1 MTLLESLRQF
11 PAFETV
17 PDAQLQWLIDR
28 SEEQPLPAHH
38 VINNPGDVVDHLLLV
53 LDGRIVIDSGQNGS
67 GDDIA
72 QFGPHSFLGVL
83 PFSRLREIRN
93 RVITDVPTRVL
104 RLHRDHLRELAQT
117 HYELTQAL
125 VQQMTT
131 RVRDYTRQTQQEDK
145 MASLGRL
152 SAGLAHELN
161 NPVSAVVRSA
171 DTLKEHLRATP
182 DGFKAIMHLSLTD
195 EQVDSV
201 NEAFFSKVDRETATG
216 REARSG
222 VPAPR
227 EAAPPTHRPSLLER
241 TTLEDDVTDWL
252 DDNGIDDSV
261 DLAGPLVEFG
271 FTTDDLDG
279 ILARIG
285 DDNLAGV
292 VGWLVNNLVTEKLVM
307 DISEASKRISTLVG
321 SIKNYTHMD
330 RGAGKERVPL
340 GEGIRNTLI
349 LLDHKLRSKHIA
361 VTLNLPD
368 DLPDVCGWPGELNQ
382 VWTNL
387 IDNAIDAL
395 PDGGQLTITSEPDRR
410 SDRSEFVLTKV
421 ADNGAGIPEDIQDK
435 IFEPF
440 FTTKEIGKGTGLGLD
455 IVQGV
460 VKHHNG
466 SINVKSKPGE
476 TVFSVCLPIE

>member
-11 PAFETV
+11 PAFNAV
-17 PDAQLQWLIDR
+17 PDEQLQWLIDHAD
-28 SEEQPLPAHH
+28 EQSFPAHH
-38 VINNPGDVVDHLLLV
+38 VINNPGDIVDHLSLV

-72 QFGPHSFLGVL
+72 RFEPHSFLGVL

-93 RVITDVPTRVL
+93 RVITDAPTRVL
-104 RLHRDHLRELAQT
+104 QLHRDHLRELTQT
-117 HYELTQAL
+117 HYELTQAF

-161 NPVSAVVRSA
+161 NPVSAVVRSV
-171 DTLKEHLRATP
+171 DTLKEHMRATP
-182 DGFKAIMHLSLTD
+182 EGFKAVMHLSLTD

-201 NEAFFSKVDRETATG
+201 NEAFFRKVDRKAATAG
-216 REARSG
+216 EVEPSVA
-222 VPAPR
+222 
-227 EAAPPTHRPSLLER
+227 RPSLMER
-241 TTLEDDVTDWL
+241 TMLEDDVTDWL
-252 DDNGIDDSV
+252 EDNGIDDRSAGSSV

-279 ILARIG
+279 ILAKIG

-292 VGWLVNNLVTEKLVM
+292 LGWLVNNLVIEKLVM

-330 RGAGKERVPL
+330 RGAGKEHVL
-340 GEGIRNTLI
+340 LAEGIRNTLN
-349 LLDHKLRSKHIA
+349 LLGHKLRSKHIA

-368 DLPDVCGWPGELNQ
+368 DLPPVCGWPGELNQ

-395 PDGGQLTITSEPDRR
+395 PDGGELTISSEPDR
-410 SDRSEFVLTKV
+410 EFVLTKV
-421 ADNGAGIPEDIQDK
+421 IDNGPGIPEDIRDK

-440 FTTKEIGKGTGLGLD
+440 FTTKAIGKGTGLGLD

-476 TVFSVCLPIE
+476 TIFSVCLPTQ

>member
-11 PAFETV
+11 PAFEAV
-17 PDAQLQWLIDR
+17 PDAQLQWLLDH
-28 SEEQPLPAHH
+28 SEEQSLPAHH
-38 VINNPGDVVDHLLLV
+38 VINNPGDVVDHLVLV
-53 LDGRIVIDSGQNGS
+53 LDGRIVVDSGQNGS

-72 QFGPHSFLGVL
+72 QFGTNTFMGVL
-83 PFSRLREIRN
+83 PYSRLREARN
-93 RVITDVPTRVL
+93 RVITDIPTRVL

-117 HYELTQAL
+117 HYELTEAF

-161 NPVSAVVRSA
+161 NPVSAVVRSV
-171 DTLKEHLRATP
+171 DTLKEHMRATP
-182 DGFKAIMHLSLTD
+182 EGFKAIMHLNLTD

-201 NEAFFSKVDRETATG
+201 NEAFFSKVDRKG
-216 REARSG
+216 DS
-222 VPAPR
+222 
-227 EAAPPTHRPSLLER
+227 PSLMKR
-241 TTLEDDVTDWL
+241 TALEDEVTDWL

-279 ILARIG
+279 ILAKIG
-285 DDNLAGV
+285 DSNLAGV
-292 VGWLVNNLVTEKLVM
+292 IGWLVNNLVIEKLVM

-330 RGAGKERVPL
+330 RGAGRERVPL
-340 GEGIRNTLI
+340 AEGIHSTLI
-349 LLDHKLRSKHIA
+349 LLDHKLRNKHIA

-368 DLPDVCGWPGELNQ
+368 DLPTVCGWAGELNQ

-395 PDGGQLTITSEPDRR
+395 PDGGQLTISSQPDK
-410 SDRSEFVLTKV
+410 EFVLTKV
-421 ADNGAGIPEDIQDK
+421 ADNGPGVPDDIQDK

-440 FTTKEIGKGTGLGLD
+440 FTTKGIGKGTGLGLD
-455 IVQGV
+455 IVQGI

-466 SINVKSKPGE
+466 SIKVKSKPGE

>member
-28 SEEQPLPAHH
+28 SEEESLPAHH
-38 VINNPGDVVDHLLLV
+38 VVSNPSDMVDHLV
-53 LDGRIVIDSGQNGS
+53 IILDGRTVVDNGQNGA
-67 GDDIA
+67 GDDIT
-72 QFGPHSFLGVL
+72 QFGPRSFMGVL
-83 PFSRLREIRN
+83 PYSRLREARN
-93 RVITDVPTRVL
+93 RVITDVPSRVL
-104 RLHRDHLRELAQT
+104 RLHRDHLCELAQT
-117 HYELTQAL
+117 HYELTEAF

-131 RVRDYTRQTQQEDK
+131 RVREYTRQTQQEDK

-161 NPVSAVVRSA
+161 NPVAAVVRSV
-171 DTLKEHLRATP
+171 DTLNQHMRATP
-182 DGFKAIMHLSLTD
+182 EGFKAMMHLSLTD

-201 NEAFFSKVDRETATG
+201 NGAFFGKVDQMSATG
-216 REARSG
+216 REA
-222 VPAPR
+222 
-227 EAAPPTHRPSLLER
+227 APPAGRPSLMER
-241 TTLEDDVTDWL
+241 TALEDDVTDWL
-252 DDNGIDDSV
+252 DDHGIDDSV

-279 ILARIG
+279 ILAKIG
-285 DDNLAGV
+285 DENLAGV
-292 VGWLVNNLVTEKLVM
+292 VGWLVNNLVIEKLVM

-330 RGAGKERVPL
+330 RGAGKERVSL
-340 GEGIRNTLI
+340 AEGIRSTLV
-349 LLDHKLRSKHIA
+349 LLDHKLRSKQIA
-361 VTLNLPD
+361 VSLNLPA
-368 DLPDVCGWPGELNQ
+368 DLPTICGWPGELNQ

-395 PDGGQLTITSEPDRR
+395 PDGGQLTISSEPDR
-410 SDRSEFVLTKV
+410 EFVLTKV
-421 ADNGAGIPEDIQDK
+421 ADNGPGIASDIRDK

-455 IVQGV
+455 IVQGI

-466 SINVKSKPGE
+466 SVNVESKPGQ

>member
-1 MTLLESLRQF
+1 MTLLESLHQF
-11 PAFETV
+11 PAFEPV
-17 PDAQLQWLIDR
+17 PDAQLQWLIDH
-28 SEEQPLPAHH
+28 SEEESLPAHH
-38 VINNPGDVVDHLLLV
+38 ILSNPGDMVDHLTLV
-53 LDGRIVIDSGQNGS
+53 LDGRIVIDTGQNGS

-72 QFGPHSFLGVL
+72 TFGPHSFLGLL

-93 RVITDVPTRVL
+93 RVIADVPTRVL
-104 RLHRDHLRELAQT
+104 RLHRDHLRELTQT
-117 HYELTQAL
+117 HYELTEAL

-171 DTLKEHLRATP
+171 DTLNQHMRATP
-182 DGFKAIMHLSLTD
+182 EGFKAIMHLSLTD

-201 NEAFFSKVDRETATG
+201 NEAFFGKVERQTSANSSAV
-216 REARSG
+216 RL
-222 VPAPR
+222 
-227 EAAPPTHRPSLLER
+227 SLLER
-241 TTLEDDVTDWL
+241 TALEDNLTDWL
-252 DDNGIDDSV
+252 EDNGIDDRGDGPSL
-261 DLAGPLVEFG
+261 DLVGPLVEFG

-279 ILARIG
+279 ILAKTG
-285 DDNLAGV
+285 DENIVGV
-292 VGWLVNNLVTEKLVM
+292 MGWLVNNLVTEKLVM

-330 RGAGKERVPL
+330 RGVGKEAVAL
-340 GEGIRNTLI
+340 TDGIRSTLT

-361 VTLNLPD
+361 VTLHLPD
-368 DLPDVCGWPGELNQ
+368 DLPTVCGWPGELNQ

-395 PDGGQLTITSEPDRR
+395 PDGGKLTISSEPDR
-410 SDRSEFVLTKV
+410 EFVLTKIT
-421 ADNGAGIPEDIQDK
+421 DNGPGIPDDIQDK

-440 FTTKEIGKGTGLGLD
+440 FTTKAIGKGTGLGLD

-460 VKHHNG
+460 IRHHNG
-466 SINVKSKPGE
+466 SVTVKSEPGE
-476 TVFSVCLPIE
+476 TIFSVCLPVQ

>member
-11 PAFETV
+11 PAFENV
-17 PDAQLQWLIDR
+17 PDDQLQWLIDQ
-28 SEEQPLPAHH
+28 SEKEESLPAQHI
-38 VINNPGDVVDHLLLV
+38 INNPGDQVDHLTLV
-53 LDGRIVIDSGQNGS
+53 LDGHIVIDSGQHGP

-72 QFGPHSFLGVL
+72 TFGPGTFLGLL
-83 PFSRLREIRN
+83 PFSRLRETRN
-93 RVITDVPTRVL
+93 RVITEAPTRVV
-104 RLHRDHLRELAQT
+104 RFHRDHMRELTQT
-117 HYELTQAL
+117 HYELTEAL

-131 RVRDYTRQTQQEDK
+131 RVRDMTRMTQQEDK

-161 NPVSAVVRSA
+161 NPVAAVVRSA
-171 DTLKEHLRATP
+171 DTLKEHMRASP
-182 DGFKAIMHLSLTD
+182 EGFKALMHLKLTD
-195 EQVDSV
+195 GQVDSV
-201 NEAFFSKVDRETATG
+201 NEAFFSKVDQKIKSGATSRG
-216 REARSG
+216 L
-222 VPAPR
+222 
-227 EAAPPTHRPSLLER
+227 SLMER
-241 TTLEDDVTDWL
+241 TALEDDVTDWL
-252 DDNGIDDSV
+252 DDNGVDDSV
-261 DLAGPLVEFG
+261 DLAEPLVEFG

-279 ILARIG
+279 VLAKIG

-292 VGWLVNNLVTEKLVM
+292 LRWLVGNLVTEKLVL

-340 GEGIRNTLI
+340 GDGIRNTLT

-361 VTLNLPD
+361 VTLDVAPNLP
-368 DLPDVCGWPGELNQ
+368 PVCGWPGELNQ

-395 PDGGQLTITSEPDRR
+395 PDGGKLTISSEPDRQ
-410 SDRSEFVLTKV
+410 FVLTKV
-421 ADNGAGIPEDIQDK
+421 IDNGPGIDADIQDK

-455 IVQGV
+455 IVQGI

-466 SINVKSKPGE
+466 AISVSSKPGE
-476 TVFSVCLPIE
+476 TVFSVCLPVE

>member
-1 MTLLESLRQF
+1 MTLLESLHQF

-17 PDAQLQWLIDR
+17 PDEQLQWLIEH
-28 SEEQPLPAHH
+28 SEEQSFPTNH
-38 VINNPGDVVDHLLLV
+38 VVSKPGDVVDHLTLV

-72 QFGPHSFLGVL
+72 RFESHSFLGVL

-93 RVITDVPTRVL
+93 RVITDAPTRVL
-104 RLHRDHLRELAQT
+104 QLHRDHLRELTQT
-117 HYELTQAL
+117 NYELTQAL

-161 NPVSAVVRSA
+161 NPVAAVVRSA
-171 DTLKEHLRATP
+171 DTLKEHMRATP
-182 DGFKAIMHLSLTD
+182 EGFKAIMHLILTD

-201 NEAFFSKVDRETATG
+201 NDAFFSKVDQKSAN
-216 REARSG
+216 G
-222 VPAPR
+222 VSV
-227 EAAPPTHRPSLLER
+227 RPSLLER

-252 DDNGIDDSV
+252 DDNGIDDSM

-279 ILARIG
+279 ILDKIG

-292 VGWLVNNLVTEKLVM
+292 LGWLVNNLVTEKLVM
-307 DISEASKRISTLVG
+307 DISEASKRISTLVS

-340 GEGIRNTLI
+340 TEGIRNTLT
-349 LLDHKLRSKHIA
+349 LLDHKLRNKHIA
-361 VTLNLPD
+361 VTLSLPN
-368 DLPDVCGWPGELNQ
+368 DLPEVCGWPGELNQ

-395 PDGGQLTITSEPDRR
+395 PDGGQLTISSEPDR
-410 SDRSEFVLTKV
+410 EFVLTKV
-421 ADNGAGIPEDIQDK
+421 IDNGPGIPEDIRDK

>member
-17 PDAQLQWLIDR
+17 PNAQLQWLIDH
-28 SEEQPLPAHH
+28 SEEQSLPAQH
-38 VINNPGDVVDHLLLV
+38 VINNPGDVIDHLVLV
-53 LDGRIVIDSGQNGS
+53 LDGRIVVDSGQNGT

-72 QFGPHSFLGVL
+72 QFGPHTFMGVL
-83 PFSRLREIRN
+83 PFSRMREVKN

-104 RLHRDHLRELAQT
+104 RMHRDHLRELAET
-117 HYELTQAL
+117 HYELTEAF

-131 RVRDYTRQTQQEDK
+131 RVRDFTRQTQQEDK

-161 NPVSAVVRSA
+161 NPVSAVVRSV
-171 DTLKEHLRATP
+171 DTLKEHMRATP
-182 DGFKAIMHLSLTD
+182 EGFKAIMHLSLTD

-201 NEAFFSKVDRETATG
+201 NEAFFNKVDQKGAG
-216 REARSG
+216 N
-222 VPAPR
+222 R
-227 EAAPPTHRPSLLER
+227 EAASQTSRPSLMER
-241 TTLEDDVTDWL
+241 TALEDDVTDWL
-252 DDNGIDDSV
+252 DDRGIDDRSDGPSV

-279 ILARIG
+279 ILAKIG
-285 DDNLAGV
+285 EDNLAGV
-292 VGWLVNNLVTEKLVM
+292 IGWLVNNLVIEKLVM

-340 GEGIRNTLI
+340 AEGIHNTLI
-349 LLDHKLRSKHIA
+349 LMDHKLRSKHIA

-368 DLPDVCGWPGELNQ
+368 DLPAVCGWAGELNQ

-395 PDGGQLTITSEPDRR
+395 PDGGQLTISSQPDK
-410 SDRSEFVLTKV
+410 EFVLTSV
-421 ADNGAGIPEDIQDK
+421 IDNGPGIPEDIQNK

-455 IVQGV
+455 IVQGI

-466 SINVKSKPGE
+466 SIKLKSKPGE
-476 TVFSVCLPIE
+476 TVFSICLPVD

>member
-1 MTLLESLRQF
+1 MTLLESLHQF
-11 PAFETV
+11 PAFKAV
-17 PDAQLQWLIDR
+17 PDEQLQWLIDR
-28 SEEQPLPAHH
+28 SEEQSLPAQH
-38 VINNPGDVVDHLLLV
+38 VINNPGDVVDHLTLV

-72 QFGPHSFLGVL
+72 RFEPYSFLGVL

-93 RVITDVPTRVL
+93 RVITDTPTRVL
-104 RLHRDHLRELAQT
+104 QLHRDHLRELTQT
-117 HYELTQAL
+117 NYELTQAL

-161 NPVSAVVRSA
+161 NPVAAVVRSA
-171 DTLKEHLRATP
+171 ATLKEHMRATP

-201 NEAFFSKVDRETATG
+201 NDAFFSKVDQK
-216 REARSG
+216 
-222 VPAPR
+222 PANGELVR
-227 EAAPPTHRPSLLER
+227 LSLLER
-241 TTLEDDVTDWL
+241 TTLEDDLTDWL
-252 DDNGIDDSV
+252 DDNGIDDSM

-279 ILARIG
+279 ILDKIG
-285 DDNLAGV
+285 DGNLAGV
-292 VGWLVNNLVTEKLVM
+292 LGWLVNNLVTEKLVM
-307 DISEASKRISTLVG
+307 DISEASKRISTLVS

-340 GEGIRNTLI
+340 TEGIHNTLT

-361 VTLNLPD
+361 VTLNLPI
-368 DLPDVCGWPGELNQ
+368 DLPEVCGWPGELNQ

-395 PDGGQLTITSEPDRR
+395 PDGGQLTISSEPDR
-410 SDRSEFVLTKV
+410 EFVLTKII
-421 ADNGAGIPEDIQDK
+421 DNGPGIPEDIRDK

-476 TVFSVCLPIE
+476 TVFSICLPVD

>member
-17 PDAQLQWLIDR
+17 PDGQLQWLIDR
-28 SEEQPLPAHH
+28 SEEESLPAHH
-38 VINNPGDVVDHLLLV
+38 IVSNPGDTVDHLVMV
-53 LDGRIVIDSGQNGS
+53 LDGRIVVDNGQNGA

-72 QFGPHSFLGVL
+72 QFGPRTFMGVL
-83 PFSRLREIRN
+83 PYSRLREARN
-93 RVITDVPTRVL
+93 RVIADVPSRVL

-117 HYELTQAL
+117 HYELTEAF

-131 RVRDYTRQTQQEDK
+131 RVREYTRQTQQEDK

-161 NPVSAVVRSA
+161 NPVAAVVRSV
-171 DTLKEHLRATP
+171 DTLNQHMRATP
-182 DGFKAIMHLSLTD
+182 EGFKAIMHLSLTD
-195 EQVDSV
+195 VQVDSV
-201 NEAFFSKVDRETATG
+201 NGAFFGKVDQMGAAGSTG
-216 REARSG
+216 
-222 VPAPR
+222 
-227 EAAPPTHRPSLLER
+227 RPSLMER
-241 TTLEDDVTDWL
+241 TALEDDVTDWL
-252 DDNGIDDSV
+252 DDHGVDDSI

-279 ILARIG
+279 ILVQIG
-285 DDNLAGV
+285 DENLAGV
-292 VGWLVNNLVTEKLVM
+292 VGWLVNNLVIEKLVM
-307 DISEASKRISTLVG
+307 DISEASKRISALVG

-330 RGAGKERVPL
+330 RGAGRERVSL
-340 GEGIRNTLI
+340 AEGIQNTLV

-361 VTLNLPD
+361 VSLNLPG
-368 DLPDVCGWPGELNQ
+368 DLPTVYGWPGELNQ

-395 PDGGQLTITSEPDRR
+395 PDGGRLTVSSEPDR
-410 SDRSEFVLTKV
+410 EFVLTKLT
-421 ADNGAGIPEDIQDK
+421 DNGPGISADIQDK

-455 IVQGV
+455 IVRGI

-466 SINVKSKPGE
+466 SVNVESKPGQ

>member
-1 MTLLESLRQF
+1 MKLLESLRQF
-11 PAFETV
+11 PAFATV
-17 PDAQLQWLIDR
+17 PDAQLQWLIDH
-28 SEEQPLPAHH
+28 SEEESLPAHH
-38 VINNPGDVVDHLLLV
+38 TISKPNDVVDHLMLV
-53 LDGRIVIDSGQNGS
+53 LDGRIVIDSGQNGA

-72 QFGPHSFLGVL
+72 RFGPHSFMGVL
-83 PFSRLREIRN
+83 PFSRLRQIRN
-93 RVITDVPTRVL
+93 RVITDAPSRVL
-104 RLHRDHLRELAQT
+104 RLHRDHLRELTQT
-117 HYELTQAL
+117 HYELTEAL

-131 RVRDYTRQTQQEDK
+131 RVREYTRQTQQEDK

-161 NPVSAVVRSA
+161 NPVAAVVRSA
-171 DTLKEHLRATP
+171 DTLKEHMRATP

-195 EQVDSV
+195 QQVDSV
-201 NEAFFSKVDRETATG
+201 NEAFFAKVDQKTTTDA
-216 REARSG
+216 
-222 VPAPR
+222 
-227 EAAPPTHRPSLLER
+227 THRLSLMDR
-241 TTLEDDVTDWL
+241 TMLEDDLTDWL
-252 DDNGIDDSV
+252 DDHGVDDSV

-271 FTTDDLDG
+271 FTTDDLEK
-279 ILARIG
+279 ILDKIG

-292 VGWLVNNLVTEKLVM
+292 VSWLVNNLVIEKLVM

-330 RGAGKERVPL
+330 RGAGKERVAL
-340 GEGIRNTLI
+340 GEGIRNTLT

-361 VTLNLPD
+361 VTLNLPA
-368 DLPDVCGWPGELNQ
+368 DLPMVCGWPGELNQ

-387 IDNAIDAL
+387 IDNAVDAL
-395 PDGGQLTITSEPDRR
+395 PDGGQLTISSEPDR
-410 SDRSEFVLTKV
+410 EFVLTKV
-421 ADNGAGIPEDIQDK
+421 VDNGPGIPADIQDK

-466 SINVKSKPGE
+466 SIKVKSKPGE
-476 TVFSVCLPIE
+476 TEFSVCLPVE